1 LRWKG
6 SVFQCMWKD
15 TLIYICLYFM
25 ISIMYRLIVDGG
37 YTTAKQNFELL
48 CVHCSVYDQP
58 TPVAILTG
66 FYVSN
71 VVSRWWTQFMS
82 IPWPDQLALKLVAFI
97 PSKRNENDFK
107 RNLRRAVMR
116 YVNLSNILVLR
127 KISRKVEQKF
137 PTNKH
142 LVEENL
148 LLQKEL
154 EMFEEIDN
162 QSPQESTWVPLM
174 WAMRLITKA
183 FVEKKIDIPAPV
195 YSHLQ
200 GAFDSIERN
209 NRKLLNYGWMNFP
222 LAYTQVATVITSA
235 YFTAQLFSKQFFI
248 TSKEQQNTSL
258 FANATLHYSSEKPFD
273 QHTPDFYFPLFLFV
287 EFFCIM
293 GWIKVAENL
302 LNPFGDDHEDIN
314 VNTIINR
321 NLQVSYLIVDQAE
334 KGKVK
339 LETDPFLAAGIE
351 IPQELSPC
359 PTPETSHK
367 KLESQR
373 SRVETE
379 KPKSPLAETT
389 IPINESEPVLLKQL
403 KPMNSVEVIGEDEK
417 AGLLDSTTSKPEK
430 IV

>member
-1 LRWKG
+1 LQLVPVFEKKSFTMSSEPLKWKPENDHKDNIYMSIYPATRTFGWRIKYVLLRWKG
-6 SVFQCMWKD
+6 SVFQCMWQD

-25 ISIMYRLIVDGG
+25 ISIMYRLIVFGG

-48 CVHCSVYDQP
+48 CVHCSLYDQP

-97 PSKRNENDFK
+97 PSKRNERKATRDFK

-137 PTNKH
+137 PTGED
-142 LVEENL
+142 LVKENL
-148 LLQKEL
+148 LLPKEL

-174 WAMRLITKA
+174 WAMRLISNA
-183 FVEKKIDIPAPV
+183 FDEEKIKIPAPV
-195 YSHLQ
+195 FSHLQ
-200 GAFDSIERN
+200 GTFDSIERN
-209 NRKLLNYGWMNFP
+209 NRMLLNYGWMNFP

-248 TSKEQQNTSL
+248 TSKNSSL
-258 FANATLHYSSEKPFD
+258 FENATLHYSSEKPFD
-273 QHTPDFYFPLFLFV
+273 QHTPDVYFPLFLFV

-314 VNTIINR
+314 VNQIINR
-321 NLQVSYLIVDQAE
+321 NLQVSE
-334 KGKVK
+334 
-339 LETDPFLAAGIE
+339 
-351 IPQELSPC
+351 
-359 PTPETSHK
+359 
-367 KLESQR
+367 
-373 SRVETE
+373 
-379 KPKSPLAETT
+379 
-389 IPINESEPVLLKQL
+389 
-403 KPMNSVEVIGEDEK
+403 
-417 AGLLDSTTSKPEK
+417 
-430 IV
+430 